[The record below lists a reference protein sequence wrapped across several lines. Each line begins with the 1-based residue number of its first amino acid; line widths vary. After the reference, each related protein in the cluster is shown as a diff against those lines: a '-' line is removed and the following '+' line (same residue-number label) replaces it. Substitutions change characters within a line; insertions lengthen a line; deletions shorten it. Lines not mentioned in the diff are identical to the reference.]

1 VTVTAPSL
9 AHRSV
14 ALVERPE
21 SLHRDGSLAG
31 PLIAEL
37 EALGARVEPVDAEA
51 AHRLD
56 AIPAWDVLVLKSGDR
71 AALHLAAAA
80 EAAGVLC
87 VNGAEAT
94 RRAQDR
100 IASMALLR
108 EAGLPVPR
116 HASLHLDPRHPPSG
130 EFDQFGS
137 RLVVKSAHG
146 SQGKTVWAVDAVDLD
161 ALWPTLPAGA
171 YLVMEHAGHTGDD
184 LKVFAAGDW
193 LSAIHR
199 PFPARTYAE
208 KLGRPTTLDP
218 HVGDLVCACGEAL
231 QLTCY
236 GVDLVAGTDGWAI
249 VDVNAFPGYKGA
261 SGAPRAVAAAIAI
274 AARDSRA
281 ARGGRAAGRRAPS
294 AGPAPYT

>member
-1 VTVTAPSL
+1 VLPSL
-9 AHRSV
+9 AHRRV

-21 SLHRDGSLAG
+21 SLGRKGSLAA
-31 PLIAEL
+31 PLMAEL
-37 EALGARVEPVDAEA
+37 EALGATVEPVDANA
-51 AHRLD
+51 MHRLD
-56 AIPAWDVLVLKSGDR
+56 AVPPWDVLVLKSGEP

-108 EAGLPVPR
+108 DAGLPVPR
-116 HASLHLDPRHPPSG
+116 HVSLQLDDHHRPRG
-130 EFDQFGS
+130 DADLGV
-137 RLVVKSAHG
+137 RRVVVKSVHG
-146 SQGKTVWAVDAVDLD
+146 SQGRTVWAVDAADLG
-161 ALWPTLPAGA
+161 ALWPTLPPGP

-184 LKVFAAGDW
+184 LKVFVAGHW

-199 PFPARTYAE
+199 PFPARTYE
-208 KLGRPTTLDP
+208 DKLGRPAPIEPQVAELAR
-218 HVGDLVCACGEAL
+218 ACGEAL

-236 GVDLVAGTDGWAI
+236 GVDLVAAPSGWAI

-261 SGAPRAVAAAIAI
+261 AGAPRAVAAAIA
-274 AARDSRA
+274 AVA
-281 ARGGRAAGRRAPS
+281 GAAGDREPTPGA
-294 AGPAPYT
+294 